1 MFACFEA
8 KPFLSVDPTYVVLT
22 NVNVLNISRLACC
35 SCWLY
40 MPRSCYL
47 RSILLITSSLSS
59 YWPVLGIVLSLV
71 CLILFSWSANRVF
84 DFFSSV

>member
-1 MFACFEA
+1 MFAGFEA
-8 KPFLSVDPTYVVLT
+8 KPFLSVDATYVVLT

-35 SCWLY
+35 SCWLH

-59 YWPVLGIVLSLV
+59 YWPVLGIMLSLV
-71 CLILFSWSANRVF
+71 YLILLSWSAYRVF